1 MRCARLRGTQW
12 LMDRNWLEQ
21 YVEDYNNRVYN
32 GLMSPN
38 AKRLLRE
45 MKRRE
50 YEEYLLEESR
60 IDNNTGHDD
69 Q

>member
-1 MRCARLRGTQW
+1 
-12 LMDRNWLEQ
+12 MDRDWLEQ

-45 MKRRE
+45 MKKKE
-50 YEEYLLEESR
+50 YEEYLLDESR
-60 IDNNTGHDD
+60 IDNNNSHDD
-69 Q
+69 Y